1 MVNCVAFLQP
11 GGPRR
16 ATQPSGAE
24 FNLALPPP
32 MASMAMTAGMG
43 DNGPVMMSNS
53 KLASGEMRRVKT
65 MDVYKL
71 I

>member
-1 MVNCVAFLQP
+1 
-11 GGPRR
+11 
-16 ATQPSGAE
+16 
-24 FNLALPPP
+24 